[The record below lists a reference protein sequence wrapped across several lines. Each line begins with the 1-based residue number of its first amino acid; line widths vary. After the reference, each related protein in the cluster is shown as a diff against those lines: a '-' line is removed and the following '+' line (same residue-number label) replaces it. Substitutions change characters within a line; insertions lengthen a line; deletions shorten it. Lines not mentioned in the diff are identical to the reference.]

1 LAQGSSDEEKD
12 LNRKE
17 LIVDTGAPN
26 EATER
31 DRGSKA
37 ASPAANGVESGSQ
50 AELDVIC
57 NFLGMLDAV
66 GEGDFQWSDGATT
79 VSAVKQSP
87 PRSRAGPRSD
97 AGTER

>member
-1 LAQGSSDEEKD
+1 MNRKD
-12 LNRKE
+12 LV
-17 LIVDTGAPN
+17 VDTGAPN
-26 EATER
+26 EAADR
-31 DRGSKA
+31 DRGRTA
-37 ASPAANGVESGSQ
+37 VRPATNGAESGSQ
-50 AELDVIC
+50 AELEVIC

-66 GEGDFQWSDGATT
+66 SEGDFQWSDGATT